1 MNLLQYCI
9 YDILLV
15 SCFLTGCIV
24 IRKSWPLEYKL
35 LLALTSLT
43 ILIEVTEQICFFF
56 LKMTFVEWLYNCFT
70 PAECAC
76 LLYIFHRASVHPA
89 IKRLNAVLLLFL
101 PVGAGFLYY
110 LYPLFIT
117 INDNVVVFYLFIEL
131 VSACSII
138 LDLLMGQSQ
147 SPLTRQPLFWLASGM
162 LFFSGLYIVMVSI
175 IFKLKMTNNLYIYEM
190 LIQIIANS
198 CMYAGFLI
206 CFVRQHHVM
215 TGQPPAQSLAI
226 SGKSSS
232 SDGLL

>member
-24 IRKSWPLEYKL
+24 IRKNWPLENKL
-35 LLALTSLT
+35 LLALTGLT
-43 ILIEVTEQICFFF
+43 ILIEMIEQICFFF

-70 PAECAC
+70 PVECAS
-76 LLYIFHRASVHPA
+76 LVYIFYRSSEYPA
-89 IKRLNAVLLLFL
+89 IKRLNAVLLLLL

-110 LYPLFIT
+110 LHPLFIT
-117 INDNVVVFYLFIEL
+117 INDHVVVFYLFVEL
-131 VSACSII
+131 ISACSII
-138 LDLLMGQSQ
+138 IDLLLGQSQ

-175 IFKLKMTNNLYIYEM
+175 IFKLKMTNILFIYEI
-190 LIQIIANS
+190 LNQIIANS

-206 CFVRQHHVM
+206 YFVRQHQVM
-215 TGQPPAQSLAI
+215 TEQVIEQ
-226 SGKSSS
+226 
-232 SDGLL
+232 